1 MKKRSILEISN
12 TVDKQSDLAMQKTK
26 ERLELVVANTGVGVW
41 DWYMLTGEID
51 VNERWATIT
60 GHRLG
65 ELRPFTMNVWTSM
78 VYPEDL
84 TLSTQAMEKHFDGE
98 TERYECELRL
108 RHKLGHWVWVL
119 DSGRLVERD
128 ENGFPKRM
136 IGTLLDIGDRKNA
149 ELKTVEA
156 LALTEATL
164 EATDN
169 GILVTNAKGKVL
181 RNNRRFSEMWNI
193 PPELMDSYDEKV
205 LLDNVTSQLLEP
217 EKFLKDVEG
226 LYVSGENEV
235 SYTLEFKD
243 GRVFE
248 RNSKSML
255 IANKQAGR
263 VWSFSDI
270 TERRQAEIAMYEA
283 KESAEVANKSK
294 GEFLANMSHE
304 IRTPMNGVIGM
315 TELLL
320 DNTLEPEQEKRALTI
335 KRSAEALLVIINDIL
350 DFSKIEAGKL
360 ELEIL
365 DFNLGTL
372 LEDLADTLV
381 MRTEEKGIE
390 LICAANPT
398 TSQWFRGDPGRI
410 RQILINLLGNA
421 IKFTAEGEVSV
432 RYELISNGNSPA
444 LLKFKVR
451 DTGIGLSEEQ
461 QKKLFKKFSQADGST
476 TRKYG
481 GTGLGLAICKQLVE
495 IMGGEIGIESQIGQG
510 STFWFTLDLEQAEE
524 KSSSIQFEDLSHQRI
539 LLVDDRATNRQI
551 FAEFLAAWKVPFD
564 LASTA
569 PEALQLMYEAVAE
582 EQPYSIALIEM
593 KMTGMDGIK
602 LGDSIRNDQKL
613 SDTKLALL
621 TAQGQRGDARK
632 THQRGF
638 SAYLSKPIHQSEFY
652 NALLQLAGLKEDT
665 LITQHTAREQR
676 PRFQAKALVVDDNSI
691 NQTVAKGMLAKFGI
705 ESDSAGNGRE
715 AIDKL
720 EQFSYDLVFMDCQM
734 PVMDGYTATQ
744 TIRDPQS
751 NVKNHSIPIVAMTAN
766 AMQGDREK
774 CMDAGMDDF
783 IAKPV
788 DVIKLQR
795 QLEKW
800 LAINRIDLA
809 KESELAETV
818 EPVETVNE
826 ESSEDVVFDYAAMS
840 ERLMDDHEL
849 ISTVADAFLQDMPVQ
864 IEQLVMLID
873 NGDCQQA
880 GAQAHKIKGAAAN
893 VGGLTLSAQAL
904 IIEQAG
910 KAGKNDIL
918 IQQIEQL
925 KQQYLLLKSEIE
937 EKIHEVVDS

>member
-1 MKKRSILEISN
+1 MGINN
-12 TVDKQSDLAMQKTK
+12 TVDKQSELSMQKTK

-60 GHRLG
+60 GHTLD

-78 VYPEDL
+78 VNPEDL

-98 TERYECELRL
+98 TDRYECELRL
-108 RHKLGHWVWVL
+108 QHKQGYWVWVL

-136 IGTLLDIGDRKNA
+136 IGTLLDISDRKNA
-149 ELKTVEA
+149 ELKTIEA

-169 GILVTNAKGKVL
+169 GILVTDAKNNIL
-181 RNNRRFSEMWNI
+181 RNNQRFAEMWNI
-193 PPELMDSYDEKV
+193 PLDFVSTQDENTLLV
-205 LLDNVTSQLLEP
+205 YVTPQLLDSEN
-217 EKFLKDVEG
+217 FLKDIEN
-226 LYVSGENEV
+226 LYASGENEAA
-235 SYTLEFKD
+235 YTLEFKD

-248 RNSKSML
+248 RNSKPML
-255 IANKQAGR
+255 IADKQAGR

-283 KESAEVANKSK
+283 KESAEIANKSK

-320 DNTLEPEQEKRALTI
+320 DNPLEQEQESRALTI
-335 KRSAEALLVIINDIL
+335 KRSAESLLVIINDIL

-372 LEDLADTLV
+372 MEDIADTLV
-381 MRTEEKGIE
+381 MRSEEKGVE
-390 LICAANPT
+390 LICAANLSTP
-398 TSQWFRGDPGRI
+398 QWFKGDPGRI
-410 RQILINLLGNA
+410 RQVLINLLGNA

-432 RYELISNGNSPA
+432 RYDLISSKNSST
-444 LLKFKVR
+444 LLKFKVS

-461 QKKLFKKFSQADGST
+461 QKKLFQKFSQADGST

-495 IMGGEIGIESQIGQG
+495 MMGGEIGIESEMGQG
-510 STFWFTLDLEQAEE
+510 STFWFTLDLEQVEQ
-524 KSSSIQFEDLSHQRI
+524 KSSSIQFEDLSNQRI
-539 LLVDDRATNRQI
+539 LLVDDSATNRQI
-551 FAEFLAAWKVPFD
+551 FAEFLEAWKVPFD
-564 LASTA
+564 LAATA
-569 PEALQLMYEAVAE
+569 PEALQLMYEAVAKE
-582 EQPYSIALIEM
+582 KPYSIALIEM
-593 KMTGMDGIK
+593 EMIGMDGIK

-613 SDTKLALL
+613 SDTRLALL

-632 THQRGF
+632 THQLGF

-652 NALLQLAGLKEDT
+652 NALLQLAGIKEEA

-676 PRFQAKALVVDDNSI
+676 PRFQAKALVVDDNSV
-691 NQTVAKGMLAKFGI
+691 NQTVAKGMLVKFGI
-705 ESDSAGNGRE
+705 EADSAGNGRE

-720 EQFSYDLVFMDCQM
+720 EQLSYDLVFMDCQM
-734 PVMDGYTATQ
+734 PVMDGYMATQ
-744 TIRDPQS
+744 CIRDPHS
-751 NVKNHSIPIVAMTAN
+751 NVTNHSVPIVAMTAN

-788 DVIKLQR
+788 DVVKLQKK
-795 QLEKW
+795 LEKW

-809 KESELAETV
+809 ATAESAKTV
-818 EPVETVNE
+818 EQVDVDNE
-826 ESSEDVVFDYAAMS
+826 GPSDEVVFDFVAMS
-840 ERLMDDHEL
+840 ERLMDDPEL
-849 ISTVADAFLQDMPVQ
+849 ISAVADAFLQDMPVQ
-864 IEQLVMLID
+864 VEQLVMLIE
-873 NGDCQQA
+873 NGDCEQA

-893 VGGLTLSAQAL
+893 VGGLTLSAQAS

-910 KAGKNDIL
+910 KAGKTEVL
-918 IQQIEQL
+918 IQQIEHL
-925 KQQYLLLKSEIE
+925 KQQFLLLKSEIE
-937 EKIHEVVDS
+937 EETHEVVDR

>member
-1 MKKRSILEISN
+1 
-12 TVDKQSDLAMQKTK
+12 MQKTK

-60 GHRLG
+60 GHTLD

-136 IGTLLDIGDRKNA
+136 IGTLLDISDRKNA
-149 ELKTVEA
+149 ELKTIEA

-169 GILVTNAKGKVL
+169 GILVTDVKGKTL
-181 RNNRRFSEMWNI
+181 RSNQRFAEMWNI
-193 PPELMDSYDEKV
+193 PLDLLNSLDEKSRIEYV
-205 LLDNVTSQLLEP
+205 LPQLVEP
-217 EKFLKDVEG
+217 EKFLQGVKG
-226 LYVSGENEV
+226 LYANNETLVSD
-235 SYTLEFKD
+235 TLEFKD
-243 GRVFE
+243 GRIFE
-248 RNSKSML
+248 RNSKPMV
-255 IANKQAGR
+255 INNKLAGR

-270 TERRQAEIAMYEA
+270 TERKQAEKALYEA

-320 DNTLEPEQEKRALTI
+320 DNTLESEQITRALTI
-335 KRSAEALLVIINDIL
+335 KRSAESLLVIINDIL

-365 DFNLGTL
+365 DFNLGIL
-372 LEDLADTLV
+372 MEDLADTLV
-381 MRTEEKGIE
+381 MRSEEKGID

-398 TSQWFRGDPGRI
+398 ISQWFKGDPGRI

-421 IKFTAEGEVSV
+421 IKFTSNGEVSV
-432 RYELISNGNSPA
+432 RYELKSTENSSA
-444 LLKFKVR
+444 LLKFTVK

-461 QKKLFKKFSQADGST
+461 QKKLFQKFSQADGST

-495 IMGGEIGIESQIGQG
+495 MMGGEVGIESEIGQG
-510 STFWFTLDLEQAEE
+510 STFWFTLNLEKAEK
-524 KSSSIQFEDLSHQRI
+524 KSSSIQLEDNLSNQRI
-539 LLVDDRATNRQI
+539 LLVDDSNTNRQV
-551 FAEFLAAWKVPFD
+551 FAEFLETWKVPFD
-564 LASTA
+564 LASSA
-569 PEALQLMYEAVAE
+569 PNALQLMYEAIE
-582 EQPYSIALIEM
+582 EEKPYSIALIEM
-593 KMTGMDGIK
+593 EMRGMSGIK
-602 LGDSIRNDQKL
+602 LGDSIRNDPQL
-613 SDTKLALL
+613 SDTRLALL
-621 TAQGQRGDARK
+621 TSQGKRGDARK
-632 THQRGF
+632 IHDKGF

-652 NALLQLAGLKEDT
+652 NALLQLAGLKEET
-665 LITQHTAREQR
+665 LITQHTAKEQR
-676 PRFQAKALVVDDNSI
+676 PRFEAKALVVDDNSI

-744 TIRDPQS
+744 AIRNPQS

-774 CMDAGMDDF
+774 CMDVGMDDF

-795 QLEKW
+795 KLEKW

-809 KESELAETV
+809 KEPAVAV
-818 EPVETVNE
+818 EPVETVDE
-826 ESSEDVVFDYAAMS
+826 ESSKEVVFDYAAMS

-904 IIEQAG
+904 IIEQAS